1 MNLRRIYNR
10 NVKSM
15 FLCLLEDVAY
25 LAKTSCRPYI
35 VLSVRSYECLNCK
48 KYHVLE
54 RVKLDMNPGVEF
66 FRDNL

>member
-10 NVKSM
+10 NVKSV

-25 LAKTSCRPYI
+25 LAKTSCRPDI
-35 VLSVRSYECLNCK
+35 VLSVRSYECLNCN

-54 RVKLDMNPGVEF
+54 LVKLGMNPGIDF
-66 FRDNL
+66 